1 MCVHVDAL
9 RLVVGDFNLQHG
21 AVANVSTTNRR
32 CRCELEMLLR
42 HSDAIGYDVDDLP
55 HYGGNAYDG
64 MALKCSHS
72 KFFSSI
78 SPQHFRCVS
87 NDVTHF
93 CSFFT
98 LVPHSV
104 GPWRLM
110 VVIMRTLDLIYRF
123 FLFKNLN
130 EMKKKEIDLWK
141 QKASK
146 DITAIWFGYVFW
158 STPLTL

>member
-1 MCVHVDAL
+1 MWMRCALSLETSTSNMELLRTFRLLIDVVDANL
-9 RLVVGDFNLQHG
+9 RCYYGTAMPSVTTLTTYPITVAMRMTVWRSSARTANLF
-21 AVANVSTTNRR
+21 
-32 CRCELEMLLR
+32 
-42 HSDAIGYDVDDLP
+42 P
-55 HYGGNAYDG
+55 
-64 MALKCSHS
+64 
-72 KFFSSI
+72 FFSSI